1 MEIAEEKAALRVKM
15 RQVRT
20 GIGERERD
28 KAATSLVQRLTT
40 LPAVK
45 HAKGIGVYSAYGSEL
60 SLKPSV
66 EMLRSRDIPPTI
78 AYPVMVNETTMVFV
92 TFSADDDKRVLD
104 NPTTLVTNIPPE
116 RMVDPAELELI
127 FVPGLAFDTHGNRL
141 GQGGGLYDRFLPHT
155 GSGTITIGI
164 AFDEQIIEQVPADVH
179 DRRVNYILTPTRLI
193 SAS

>member
-66 EMLRSRDIPPTI
+66 KMLRSRDIPPTI

-116 RMVDPAELELI
+116 RVVDPAELELI
-127 FVPGLAFDTHGNRL
+127 LVPGLAFDTHGNRL
-141 GQGGGLYDRFLPHT
+141 GQGGGFYDRFLPHT

-164 AFDEQIIEQVPADVH
+164 AFDEQVIEQVPADVH

>member
-1 MEIAEEKAALRVKM
+1 M

-116 RMVDPAELELI
+116 RVIDPAELELI
-127 FVPGLAFDTHGNRL
+127 LVPGLAFDTHGNRL
-141 GQGGGLYDRFLPHT
+141 GQGGGFYDRLLPHT

-164 AFDEQIIEQVPADVH
+164 AFDEQVIEQVPADVH

>member
-1 MEIAEEKAALRVKM
+1 MEITEEKAALRAKM
-15 RQVRT
+15 RQIRT
-20 GIGERERD
+20 GIENRERD
-28 KAATSLVQRLTT
+28 KAASSLVQRLTT

-60 SLKPSV
+60 SLRPSV
-66 EMLRSRDIPPTI
+66 EMLRQRDLPPTI

-92 TFSADDDKRVLD
+92 SFSADDDKRVLE

-116 RMVDPAELELI
+116 RVVDPAGLELI
-127 FVPGLAFDTHGNRL
+127 LVPGLAFDTHGNRL
-141 GQGGGLYDRFLPHT
+141 GQGGGFYDRFLPHT

-164 AFDEQIIEQVPADVH
+164 AFDEQIIDAVPTGPH

-193 SAS
+193 TAS

>member
-116 RMVDPAELELI
+116 RVIDPAELELI
-127 FVPGLAFDTHGNRL
+127 LVPGLAFDTHGNRL
-141 GQGGGLYDRFLPHT
+141 GQGGGFYDRFLPHT
-155 GSGTITIGI
+155 GSGTTTIGI
-164 AFDEQIIEQVPADVH
+164 AFDEQVIEQVPTDVH